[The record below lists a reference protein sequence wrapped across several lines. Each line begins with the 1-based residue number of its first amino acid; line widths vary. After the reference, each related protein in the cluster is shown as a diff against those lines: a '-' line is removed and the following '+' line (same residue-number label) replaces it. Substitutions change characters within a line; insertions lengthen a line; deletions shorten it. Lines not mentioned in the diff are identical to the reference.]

1 MNYYWL
7 HQLLRVMVMAV
18 LFIWP
23 PGLLSGLAETA
34 YVSAATNAPW
44 EGNGSKENPY
54 KISNVQELFA
64 FNERW
69 EEFQEEK
76 EEQGEEVYFELTA
89 DIVVD
94 DVYKDKWQPIG
105 DDTNPF
111 KGTING
117 NGHKIKNLII
127 DRSGLNNVGL
137 FGYVEGGT
145 IQNVGLEDVDVYG
158 KENVGI
164 LVGYIKGGT
173 ITNAYA
179 KGNVEGGTR
188 VGGLV
193 GYNESGTVEYTY
205 ATGDVKG
212 VHADSVAVGG
222 LVGMSHDG
230 TISNSYATGN
240 VKGADKI
247 AVGGL
252 VGSNLYGG
260 IDNSYAKGNVEGGTH
275 VGGLVGYYY
284 EAAIT
289 NSYATG
295 SVTGTSMNIGGLVGN
310 SDGGVIITN
319 SYATGNVIG
328 KERVGGLVGRN
339 FYSTIENAYAT
350 GSVTES
356 GGTSINIGGLVGYN
370 EYGTIK
376 YAYAMG
382 DVIGDVNI
390 GGLVGYNVFGTIKY
404 TYATGGVAGLEDVGG
419 LVGEMYN
426 GTISNSYVKNS
437 RSPCGNGSCGDVEA
451 LPEDD
456 MKIKDNYN
464 KWDNFDDSWAIVNGE
479 STPYLKQV
487 TLKSLAISNIDV
499 VAGTTAEN
507 FPLPENAETRAGH
520 LETTVNV
527 DVDWEAAD
535 YHPTKLGIQWV
546 KIAPKPKGD
555 YAEYTIVG
563 PKAFIAWVNV
573 KPLAAPTIVEVNP
586 GDGKV
591 TLTWRAIDEAD
602 SYTVYQQVTTANGK
616 EWEVVES
623 RITSTTYTI
632 EGLTGGKTY
641 TFAVTAWNG
650 QWQSEYSETVDVV
663 PLASS
668 SGDDSATDDSATDD
682 SATDDSVTDDS
693 ATDDDDRVQPSFGTG
708 YFIRIEKT
716 VNPQTGK
723 VTATIVLDEK
733 RLLSLAQMQRG
744 TTVPIIV
751 TDESDKYNIPL
762 SGVLVQAMSNGQ
774 LVLDIQTPVGN
785 YTLPMSALNLAQLAA
800 QWGAD
805 SGRTGVLFQVSIGNS
820 DAAAVALMEAAAAQG
835 GYNIVVPPVDFVIT
849 ATYNGQTVVVSQFNT
864 YIQREIPI
872 PAVVDPNSVAT
883 AVAMDEA
890 GNTHHVPTTIV
901 ERNGRYYAVI
911 HSLTN
916 SAYALIRNSKTF
928 ADMHGHWAQGVV
940 EDLASRLIVNGV
952 DVQRFAPDQPI
963 TREQFAELLIRT
975 LGVSKYVQLQQAP
988 FRDVP
993 VGAWYAGAVAQSKQ
1007 YGLIVGYQDGTF
1019 RPGKSISRFEA
1030 FIMLSRAM
1038 KLAGLPAELPA
1049 SEAAATLARFT
1060 DGNDVASWAR
1070 PAIAAA
1076 VQSGLVHGS
1085 GGKLLPNKTITR
1097 AETAAILHR
1106 LLVKAGLIREY

>member
-1 MNYYWL
+1 VNYYWL

-284 EAAIT
+284 EGAIT

-328 KERVGGLVGRN
+328 KERVGGLVG
-339 FYSTIENAYAT
+339 
-350 GSVTES
+350 
-356 GGTSINIGGLVGYN
+356 
-370 EYGTIK
+370 
-376 YAYAMG
+376 
-382 DVIGDVNI
+382 
-390 GGLVGYNVFGTIKY
+390 
-404 TYATGGVAGLEDVGG
+404 
-419 LVGEMYN
+419 EMYN
-426 GTISNSYVKNS
+426 GTISNS
-437 RSPCGNGSCGDVEA
+437 
-451 LPEDD
+451 
-456 MKIKDNYN
+456 
-464 KWDNFDDSWAIVNGE
+464 
-479 STPYLKQV
+479 
-487 TLKSLAISNIDV
+487 
-499 VAGTTAEN
+499 
-507 FPLPENAETRAGH
+507 
-520 LETTVNV
+520 
-527 DVDWEAAD
+527 
-535 YHPTKLGIQWV
+535 
-546 KIAPKPKGD
+546 
-555 YAEYTIVG
+555 
-563 PKAFIAWVNV
+563 
-573 KPLAAPTIVEVNP
+573 
-586 GDGKV
+586 
-591 TLTWRAIDEAD
+591 
-602 SYTVYQQVTTANGK
+602 
-616 EWEVVES
+616 
-623 RITSTTYTI
+623 
-632 EGLTGGKTY
+632 
-641 TFAVTAWNG
+641 
-650 QWQSEYSETVDVV
+650 
-663 PLASS
+663 
-668 SGDDSATDDSATDD
+668 
-682 SATDDSVTDDS
+682 
-693 ATDDDDRVQPSFGTG
+693 
-708 YFIRIEKT
+708 
-716 VNPQTGK
+716 
-723 VTATIVLDEK
+723 
-733 RLLSLAQMQRG
+733 
-744 TTVPIIV
+744 
-751 TDESDKYNIPL
+751 
-762 SGVLVQAMSNGQ
+762 
-774 LVLDIQTPVGN
+774 
-785 YTLPMSALNLAQLAA
+785 
-800 QWGAD
+800 
-805 SGRTGVLFQVSIGNS
+805 
-820 DAAAVALMEAAAAQG
+820 
-835 GYNIVVPPVDFVIT
+835 
-849 ATYNGQTVVVSQFNT
+849 
-864 YIQREIPI
+864 
-872 PAVVDPNSVAT
+872 
-883 AVAMDEA
+883 
-890 GNTHHVPTTIV
+890 
-901 ERNGRYYAVI
+901 
-911 HSLTN
+911 
-916 SAYALIRNSKTF
+916 
-928 ADMHGHWAQGVV
+928 
-940 EDLASRLIVNGV
+940 
-952 DVQRFAPDQPI
+952 
-963 TREQFAELLIRT
+963 
-975 LGVSKYVQLQQAP
+975 
-988 FRDVP
+988 
-993 VGAWYAGAVAQSKQ
+993 
-1007 YGLIVGYQDGTF
+1007 
-1019 RPGKSISRFEA
+1019 
-1030 FIMLSRAM
+1030 
-1038 KLAGLPAELPA
+1038 
-1049 SEAAATLARFT
+1049 
-1060 DGNDVASWAR
+1060 
-1070 PAIAAA
+1070 
-1076 VQSGLVHGS
+1076 
-1085 GGKLLPNKTITR
+1085 
-1097 AETAAILHR
+1097 
-1106 LLVKAGLIREY
+1106 